1 VNALIELKDVAF
13 GYADALVLEHVNVHI
28 HPGQFAAV
36 VGPSGAG
43 KTTLLKLVLGLLKPL
58 RGDICVD
65 GCVGGSS
72 SERKLKIGYV
82 PQLETVDW
90 NFPVTVEQVALMG
103 ATQRNRFWP
112 SHNRAA
118 YKRLHEILKRLEID
132 QLAQRHIRDISGGQ
146 QQRTFLARALM
157 AEPDLLVLDE
167 PTAGVDART
176 AEGVLHLLAH
186 LNQDGMSILMT
197 THDLNATAAH
207 VPWVICLNRNVIAQG
222 APEDVFTEHI
232 LNDTYHGDMVVI
244 RNGGHLFVHERP
256 HAHTREE
263 VLPEPVPGHVP

>member
-1 VNALIELKDVAF
+1 MAF
-13 GYADALVLEHVNVHI
+13 GYADALVLEHINVHI
-28 HPGQFAAV
+28 HPGQFVAV

-43 KTTLLKLVLGLLKPL
+43 KSTLLKLVLGLLKPV
-58 RGDICVD
+58 RGEICVD
-65 GCVGGSS
+65 GCAAGSG
-72 SERKLKIGYV
+72 RTLRVGYV

-103 ATQRNRFWP
+103 ATRHTRFWP
-112 SHNRAA
+112 AHSRATFR
-118 YKRLHEILKRLEID
+118 RLHEVLQQLEIEH
-132 QLAQRHIRDISGGQ
+132 LAQRHIRDISGGQ

-157 AEPDLLVLDE
+157 AHPDLLVLDE
-167 PTAGVDART
+167 PTVGVDART

-186 LNQDGMSILMT
+186 LNQSGMSILMA

-222 APEDVFTEHI
+222 APEDVFTEKT

-256 HAHTREE
+256 HPHTRAE
-263 VLPEPVPGHVP
+263 VLPKPVPGHVP